1 MDKVAKVQASL
12 LEMSIGGTG
21 ARFGVVVTRWG
32 KDSFEVGT
40 FAKGPFV
47 GSETAAEDVLK
58 EIEK

>member
-1 MDKVAKVQASL
+1 
-12 LEMSIGGTG
+12 MSIGGTG